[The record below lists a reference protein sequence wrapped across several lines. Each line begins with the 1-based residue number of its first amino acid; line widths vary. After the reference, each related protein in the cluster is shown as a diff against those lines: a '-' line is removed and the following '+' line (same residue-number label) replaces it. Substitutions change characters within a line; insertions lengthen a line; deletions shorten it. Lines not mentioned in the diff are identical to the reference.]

1 MMKRYLFIFLLIASV
16 TLVAVPLAV
25 TSCGDHPAE
34 TNDSQPKAAI
44 VDQLYL
50 LEANQPFIDE
60 ATAMLESYGFAVDV
74 WRGEE
79 ITVDFYRELP
89 EHGYKLIVFRVHSG
103 LLLALLTSG
112 IVPSKKTYLFT
123 GEEYTTA
130 KYVSE
135 QLTERVANAMMTTE
149 YPLVFAVNSEFITEK
164 MEGNFD
170 DTVVIM
176 MGCES
181 YYLDDMA
188 EAFID
193 KGASAYMGWS
203 GVVSLEYV
211 DKATLDLLGNLCTE
225 NLTVQYGV
233 ATTMADLGFDPH
245 FRAYLKYYP
254 EKSGHYTIRQLVE

>member
-1 MMKRYLFIFLLIASV
+1 MIKRCLFIFLLTASV
-16 TLVAVPLAV
+16 ALVAVPLMV

-34 TNDSQPKAAI
+34 NHDARPKAAI

-50 LEANQPFIDE
+50 LEADQPFIDE

-74 WRGEE
+74 WHGED
-79 ITVDFYRELP
+79 ITVDFYREMP
-89 EHGYKLIVFRVHSG
+89 EHGYKLIIFRVHSG
-103 LLLALLTSG
+103 LLMALLTSG
-112 IVPSKKTYLFT
+112 VVPSKKTYLFT
-123 GEEYTTA
+123 GEEYSVA
-130 KYVSE
+130 KYTSE

-188 EAFID
+188 EAFIR
-193 KGASAYMGWS
+193 KGASVYMGWS
-203 GVVSLEYV
+203 DVVSLEYV
-211 DKATLDLLGNLCTE
+211 DTAL
-225 NLTVQYGV
+225 
-233 ATTMADLGFDPH
+233 
-245 FRAYLKYYP
+245 
-254 EKSGHYTIRQLVE
+254 